1 MFCRHSCLLRVT
13 TRPATPISLDS
24 TFRRRLET
32 SQRWTRLLPVPAR
45 IEMAWNLLN
54 ISHFRKTSSW
64 ILRTFLIAHHG
75 LLIRSTSSFGTCRLN
90 HPLNTLHSSRIRI
103 RTSNHSFN
111 NYAIYR
117 RARCVIY
124 PVHTP
129 LYINTAYVT
138 SASNRLFLSTST

>member
-13 TRPATPISLDS
+13 TRPTIPISLDS

-75 LLIRSTSSFGTCRLN
+75 LLIRSMSSFGTCRPN
-90 HPLNTLHSSRIRI
+90 HPLNTIHSSRIRI
-103 RTSNHSFN
+103 RTSNHS
-111 NYAIYR
+111 IITPIIG
-117 RARCVIY
+117 ARVALSI

-138 SASNRLFLSTST
+138 SASYRLFLNTST